1 MKDTKSKINFKVA
14 TLVIMS
20 ILALSLTIAADAHM
34 PGAKPLPDFELTP
47 IVINDGETEMEI
59 AIEDI
64 GKYHGDIC
72 VCGSC
77 AFRATQLGI
86 SQIWGDEVP
95 ARDDI
100 KIISRLPTPGSKDCF
115 RYITRTGHGLET
127 NTKGEYKMILSD
139 GTVVTNM
146 TKKNLKKLSKHVS
159 IDYFRFDVCRI
170 STGECSEVAV
180 KEQVFTDGY
189 FELRKKVKFG
199 IPENATSE
207 EKALFK
213 SNWETIRERF
223 LTSPDWQLFDGVE
236 EPEEENDVSG
246 GAIFFSILVIGSFL
260 LVSLVYRKRS

>member
-1 MKDTKSKINFKVA
+1 MRDTKSGMNFRVA

-20 ILALSLTIAADAHM
+20 ILALSLTIAVDAHM

-47 IVINDGETEMEI
+47 IVINDGKTEMEI

-95 ARDDI
+95 AGDDI
-100 KIISRLPTPGSKDCF
+100 RIINRLPTPGSKDCF
-115 RYITRTGHGLET
+115 QYITGQGIET
-127 NTKGEYKMILSD
+127 NTKGEYKMILPD
-139 GTVVTNM
+139 ATVVANM

-159 IDYFRFDVCRI
+159 TDYFRFDVCRI
-170 STGECSEVAV
+170 STGECFEVAV
-180 KEQVFTDGY
+180 EEQVFPDGY

-213 SNWETIRERF
+213 SDWETIRERDF
-223 LTSPDWQLFDGVE
+223 
-236 EPEEENDVSG
+236 
-246 GAIFFSILVIGSFL
+246 
-260 LVSLVYRKRS
+260 

>member
-1 MKDTKSKINFKVA
+1 MKSKIAFKVA

-20 ILALSLTIAADAHM
+20 VLALSLATAADAHM

-47 IVINDGETEMEI
+47 VVINDGETEIEI
-59 AIEDI
+59 TIEEV

-86 SQIWGDEVP
+86 SQIWGDEIP

-100 KIISRLPTPGSKDCF
+100 RIISRLPTPGSRDCF
-115 RYITRTGHGLET
+115 QYITGTGQGLET
-127 NTKGEYKMILSD
+127 NTKGEYKMILPD

-146 TKKNLKKLSKHVS
+146 TKKNLKKLSKNVG
-159 IDYFRFDVCRI
+159 IDYFKFDVCRI
-170 STGECSEVAV
+170 STGECFEVAV
-180 KEQVFTDGY
+180 KEQAFPDGY

-213 SNWETIRERF
+213 SDWEIIRDGF
-223 LTSPDWQLFDGVE
+223 LTSPDWQLFVGVE
-236 EPEEENDVSG
+236 EPEEENDVVG
-246 GAIFFSILVIGSFL
+246 GAIFFSILVIASFL
-260 LVSLVYRKRS
+260 LVSLMYSKRSQE